1 MADKDRNSRNIGII
15 AFMISLPAMIYV
27 AANFVEPFFCGLG
40 APRFLA
46 GGIALG
52 MGLLVVGWVTLTDRK
67 IV

>member
-1 MADKDRNSRNIGII
+1 MADKDRNARNLGII
-15 AFMISLPAMIYV
+15 AFMISLPVMIFLAGYV
-27 AANFVEPFFCGLG
+27 EQFFMAFG

-52 MGLLVVGWVTLTDRK
+52 LGLITVGWVTLTNKR